1 MALRRFWH
9 PPATPPNTPDAPQFK
24 HCLRRAKNVVVTF
37 NYIHIFCLPNVP
49 RNPTSYKADG
59 STWLCLSRSLSLPFS
74 VLHTFLSFCLVGV
87 AHKLSFRF
95 LANCAKCTKMLNTC
109 QLPSSKS
116 VEVPKWGLCYT
127 RKGARW
133 RRLPRLL
140 RTHLPPPLIT
150 WMPARLPGTSL
161 KCANAKRHLHL
172 HTKCKRNS
180 TRALTTECEG
190 RSRGSR
196 GRNWGQALCQLV
208 GVELCVWGRGVV
220 GFMVFIFGCAH
231 VSNTDSDSDPAL
243 PAPPP
248 LAAPAWVLPP
258 LIVVVVV
265 RSHILLFF
273 MTFDKGA
280 KKHVWQAANPMY
292 TL

>member
-1 MALRRFWH
+1 MQPF
-9 PPATPPNTPDAPQFK
+9 PPSSSTRAQFSWWLYAAFGILQPRPLIHLTPSQFK

-59 STWLCLSRSLSLPFS
+59 STWLCLSRSLSLPIS
-74 VLHTFLSFCLVGV
+74 VLRTFLSFCLVGV

-133 RRLPRLL
+133 RRLPRLP

-208 GVELCVWGRGVV
+208 GVELYVGRRGVV

-243 PAPPP
+243 PAPSPTLPSTLP
-248 LAAPAWVLPP
+248 LPELC
-258 LIVVVVV
+258 L
-265 RSHILLFF
+265 HLL
-273 MTFDKGA
+273 
-280 KKHVWQAANPMY
+280 
-292 TL
+292 LL

>member
-1 MALRRFWH
+1 MQPFPPSPSTRAQFSWWLYAAFGILQPR
-9 PPATPPNTPDAPQFK
+9 PPAPNTPAAPQFK

-37 NYIHIFCLPNVP
+37 NYIHIFCLPNLP

-59 STWLCLSRSLSLPFS
+59 STWLSSLSCS
-74 VLHTFLSFCLVGV
+74 VLQTFLSFCLVGV

-140 RTHLPPPLIT
+140 PAPPASLIT

-180 TRALTTECEG
+180 TRALTTECGG
-190 RSRGSR
+190 RASR

-208 GVELCVWGRGVV
+208 GVELCVWGG
-220 GFMVFIFGCAH
+220 GGWWG
-231 VSNTDSDSDPAL
+231 SWSSYLGAL
-243 PAPPP
+243 MWATRIQIQIQHY
-248 LAAPAWVLPP
+248 LPP
-258 LIVVVVV
+258 L
-265 RSHILLFF
+265 LLL
-273 MTFDKGA
+273 
-280 KKHVWQAANPMY
+280 PL
-292 TL
+292 TLPLPELCLHLLLL

>member
-1 MALRRFWH
+1 MQPF
-9 PPATPPNTPDAPQFK
+9 PPSPSTRAQFSWWLYAAFGILQPRPLIHLTPSQFK

-37 NYIHIFCLPNVP
+37 NCIHIFCLPNVP

-140 RTHLPPPLIT
+140 RTL
-150 WMPARLPGTSL
+150 
-161 KCANAKRHLHL
+161 
-172 HTKCKRNS
+172 
-180 TRALTTECEG
+180 
-190 RSRGSR
+190 
-196 GRNWGQALCQLV
+196 
-208 GVELCVWGRGVV
+208 
-220 GFMVFIFGCAH
+220 
-231 VSNTDSDSDPAL
+231 AL
-243 PAPPP
+243 PHHLDARTVARHKLKMRECQTTFTFTYKMQKELNARPYN
-248 LAAPAWVLPP
+248 WVRWL
-258 LIVVVVV
+258 
-265 RSHILLFF
+265 
-273 MTFDKGA
+273 GE
-280 KKHVWQAANPMY
+280 
-292 TL
+292 